1 MALTIGSR
9 VRFLNDVG
17 GGTIISMID
26 QNTAEVQTDDG
37 FEIPIALTE
46 LLPDQSSAYDGVGNA
61 EVRSNEMQAPVTIKP
76 QIKPEA
82 YRHQSYDGQ
91 AFLAIIPENE
101 RLLHVSDFLLYLVN
115 NSTYSLQFQV
125 AQTEGFVFELIKT
138 GRIEADSK
146 ALIKKFSQT
155 SIGKIKK
162 LRLQGHFYK
171 EGLYDPQPALDTT
184 HSLESMSFYK
194 AAEFSENDYFDQNA
208 VLFMKEN
215 LDMAEAVKNLS
226 KNELLKVKQ
235 SKDPKPVPIEKP
247 VQPDLI
253 EVDLH
258 IEEIT
263 ESHAGLSNSEI
274 IEIQLAR
281 FETALETALRSNS
294 KRIVFIHGVGNGILK
309 LEIRK
314 KLDRKYP
321 QLKYQDASFKEYGY
335 GATMVSLK

>member
-1 MALTIGSR
+1 MALTIGSK
-9 VRFLNDVG
+9 VRFLNDIG

-26 QNTAEVQTDDG
+26 SHTAEVQTDDG
-37 FEIPIALTE
+37 FEIPVPLTE
-46 LLPDQSSAYDGVGNA
+46 LLPDQNSTYDGVGSA
-61 EVRSNEMQAPVTIKP
+61 EVRPIETPTPANLKP

-82 YRHQSYDGQ
+82 YRHQSFDGQ

-125 AQTEGFVFELIKT
+125 AQTEGSVFELIKT

-146 ALIKKFSQT
+146 ALIKKYSQT
-155 SIGKIKK
+155 AIGKIKK
-162 LRLQGHFYK
+162 LRIQGHFYK
-171 EGLYDPQPALDTT
+171 EGLYNPQPALDAT
-184 HSLESMSFYK
+184 HSLESLSFYK
-194 AAEFSENDYFDQNA
+194 AAEFSENDYFNEKA

-226 KNELLKVKQ
+226 KNDLLKVKQ
-235 SKDPKPVPIEKP
+235 VKDPKPVPVEKP
-247 VQPDLI
+247 LQSELI

-281 FETALETALRSNS
+281 FETALETAVRSNS

-309 LEIRK
+309 LELRK